1 MELATRGETIKKVG
15 STVSLKTI
23 SDRDMIVQN
32 KLFSD
37 EKWKSLTITEKRTY
51 LRWARN
57 SRGMFG
63 ERKGKGISGKS

>member
-1 MELATRGETIKKVG
+1 MWETIKKVG
-15 STVSLKTI
+15 STVLLKTI
-23 SDRDMIVQN
+23 SDRHMIVQN

-51 LRWARN
+51 LRWARS
-57 SRGMFG
+57 SREAMFG